1 MSPIPPGAGNSFGF
15 PWPSSWPSSPAP
27 RKGPE
32 PAAPSNGCPL
42 GLREGEPDSLP
53 VRTSS
58 ASPVKGIGSFR
69 SHIESNY
76 ERNRCPVKDNKA
88 YLAGRALGAES
99 VVFRRGRGGFSA
111 LEQHPPGIFVR
122 HVKEPAQGRVLCRI
136 KLPHVETPSLV
147 RENPADEH
155 DLDHID
161 KPKILVHQGL
171 ETGLESCQLLRTTP

>member
-1 MSPIPPGAGNSFGF
+1 MAQKRNYKSLRNPDTYDLARGLALEGHSSSPSLALAELSGGRVLPLLDPSASPVGEAFLFFSPPPGESPLSPPRLRGRSPPRSHRTMSPIPPGAGNSFGF

-69 SHIESNY
+69 SH
-76 ERNRCPVKDNKA
+76 NRVK
-88 YLAGRALGAES
+88 L
-99 VVFRRGRGGFSA
+99 
-111 LEQHPPGIFVR
+111 
-122 HVKEPAQGRVLCRI
+122 
-136 KLPHVETPSLV
+136 
-147 RENPADEH
+147 
-155 DLDHID
+155 
-161 KPKILVHQGL
+161 
-171 ETGLESCQLLRTTP
+171 